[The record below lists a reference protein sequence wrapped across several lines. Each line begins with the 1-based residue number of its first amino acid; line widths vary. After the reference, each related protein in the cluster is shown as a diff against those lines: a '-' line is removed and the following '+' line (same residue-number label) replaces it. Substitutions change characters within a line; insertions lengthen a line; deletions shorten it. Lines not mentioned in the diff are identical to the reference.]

1 MGKPLETIFM
11 NARRHTKRGD
21 YEAARTL
28 YEGVLLEFPQNV
40 RARQGL
46 DAVRKARGESIAL
59 DGAPPA
65 QEIEYFLALFRAG
78 KLDEAQVKGAMLL
91 RDYPRS
97 VLLHDVLGQIHYA
110 RREPEHAVACFRRAL
125 AVRADCAEVQYNLAR
140 VLQELR
146 ENEDAAS
153 AYHAAIA
160 HKPDY
165 AEAYN
170 NLGALYLAMAK
181 PREAIG
187 HLQSAIKLKPDY
199 ADAYN
204 NLGNA
209 YRDVG
214 NTTSAI
220 AYYNQVLTFQPGHA
234 RAHYNLGLI
243 HHMQGKVGEAIMSF
257 ERAMFHAPEYSDA
270 HREMAA
276 LLLGLNL
283 REEAI
288 EAYQRGL
295 KGNPHD
301 DMTLALLLH
310 QQGHICDW
318 EGMAPYLDRVP
329 ELGTGTQAVSPWGM
343 LALEDAPARHRIR
356 SEKAIKAHHAT
367 IEAARFTPPVSHP
380 SKLRIGYFSADF
392 QNHAVMHL
400 IARMF
405 ELHDREK
412 YEIHAFSYGENV
424 QDEMRFRLIEGID
437 RFHQIPNLE
446 DDLDVA
452 QRARSIGIDIAVDLA
467 GHTKNNRLG
476 MFAHRAA
483 PVQMSYLGYPGTSG
497 ADFIDY
503 IIADRVVVPDAQ
515 RAHYSESMIYLPGS
529 YQVNDNCRPIA
540 DAGFTRAQMGLP
552 ENAFV
557 FACFNNPYKITP
569 EEFDIWMR
577 LLKAVEGSV
586 LWLYKANPWAEA
598 NLRKEA
604 EKRGVEAS
612 RIVFAEGLP
621 VEQHLA
627 RQHLADLFLD
637 TFNVNA
643 HTTASDAL
651 WGGLPILTRMGEGFA
666 ARVAGSLLHAVG
678 LPELAVETSEAYEA
692 LALELASN
700 PARLEE
706 LRTRLAAN
714 RFTMPLFDTEGF
726 VRHIEAGYEAAYDR
740 FLSGEGPTDIEIA
753 P

>member
-318 EGMAPYLDRVP
+318 EGMAPYLDRLP

-356 SEKAIKAHHAT
+356 SELGIAARFGGAERTPIAPPAARPEKIKVGYFTSDIHHHAT
-367 IEAARFTPPVSHP
+367 MFLLGR
-380 SKLRIGYFSADF
+380 
-392 QNHAVMHL
+392 M
-400 IARMF
+400 IA
-405 ELHDREK
+405 LHDRDRFEV
-412 YEIHAFSYGENV
+412 HAYSYGAE
-424 QDEMRFRLIEGID
+424 DSSAYRSLFD
-437 RFHQIPNLE
+437 RFYDVHRM
-446 DDLDVA
+446 DDQEVA
-452 QRARSIGIDIAVDLA
+452 ALARKAGLDIAIDLK
-467 GHTKNNRLG
+467 GHTKDGRLG
-476 MFAHRAA
+476 ILSYGAA

-503 IIADRVVVPDAQ
+503 MIADRVVVPDAQ

-714 RFTMPLFDTEGF
+714 RLTMPLFDTEGF

-740 FLSGEGPTDIEIA
+740 FLNGEGPTDIEIA